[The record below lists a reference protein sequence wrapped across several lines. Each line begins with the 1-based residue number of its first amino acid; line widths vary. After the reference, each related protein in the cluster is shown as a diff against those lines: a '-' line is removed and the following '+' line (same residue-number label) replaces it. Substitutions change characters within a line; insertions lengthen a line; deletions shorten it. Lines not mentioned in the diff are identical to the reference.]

1 MVSTHRE
8 ALSQFNRDVWLV
20 LFSQA
25 LIGFTIFGGV
35 YTVLLNLYLLR
46 LDYTPQLIGQI
57 NAAGA
62 LSFALLSLPAG
73 LMGDRWGS
81 RRSMIVGMIL
91 SALGFG
97 LLPLGE
103 FVSPASRTTWIMG
116 TYALGVLGNT
126 LFLCNSI
133 PFLTSICP
141 TRLRNHVFSAQVALW
156 PLAGFA
162 GSLSGGLLPGFFAAL
177 LDLPDSHPAPY
188 RYPLLLSAVVLLF
201 SSTAIA
207 ATRAQSPNTM
217 HRERGPKSPFPL
229 AVILALSLVTLLQM
243 AAENSVRI
251 FFNVYMD
258 DGLGAS
264 TAMIGS
270 LTAGGQFLAAFTAL
284 AGPTLSRR
292 FGQVPVITFGA
303 TAMALCLIP
312 LALVGH
318 WAVAGAAS
326 MGLIALSS
334 IRRSVYIVFQQEM
347 VAERW
352 RVTMSSALTMA
363 YGISIAW
370 TSLGGGWLIERS
382 GYPAL
387 FLGSTLVSLVGVAC
401 FHVYFRVP
409 RGEYA
414 K

>member
-1 MVSTHRE
+1 M
-8 ALSQFNRDVWLV
+8 FNRDVRLV

-46 LDYTPQLIGQI
+46 LGYSPQLIGQV

-62 LSFALLSLPAG
+62 LSFALLSMPAG
-73 LMGDRWGS
+73 LLGDRWGS
-81 RRSMIVGMIL
+81 RLSMIIGMGL

-103 FVSPASRTTWIMG
+103 FIPLASQLPWIMG

-126 LFLCNSI
+126 LFLCNAI
-133 PFLTSICP
+133 PFLTLISP
-141 TRLRNHVFSAQVALW
+141 PQLRSHVFSAQVALW

-162 GSLSGGLLPGFFAAL
+162 GSLCGGLLPGFFSTVL
-177 LDLPDSHPAPY
+177 NLPDSHPAPY
-188 RYPLLLSAVVLLF
+188 RYPLFLSAAVLIV
-201 SSTAIA
+201 SAAAIA
-207 ATRAQSPNTM
+207 ATRPPPHKRPQ
-217 HRERGPKSPFPL
+217 REQTRQTPFPL
-229 AVILALSLVTLLQM
+229 AVILVLGLVTLLQM
-243 AAENSVRI
+243 AAENSIRI

-258 DGLGAS
+258 DGLGES
-264 TAMIGS
+264 TAIIGG
-270 LTAGGQFLAAFTAL
+270 LTAGGQLLAAFTAL
-284 AGPTLSRR
+284 AGPALSRR
-292 FGQVPVITFGA
+292 FGRVPVIAAGA
-303 TAMALCLIP
+303 AAMALCMIP
-312 LALVGH
+312 LALFGH

-352 RVTMSSALTMA
+352 RITMSSALTMA
-363 YGISIAW
+363 YGISIAGI
-370 TSLGGGWLIERS
+370 SLGGGWLIEQS

-387 FLGSTLVSLVGVAC
+387 FLSSALMSLAGVAC
-401 FHVYFRVP
+401 FLFYFRTP
-409 RGEYA
+409 RGEY
-414 K
+414 KNSPPE